1 MEEQQAQFDEHWTVA
16 DQQEKLME
24 ITEQMKVLEGLYEQL
39 LNAYVP
45 GFKYELYMM
54 AVVSCSA
61 VCSIVIQNIS
71 TKGKCKYVF

>member
-16 DQQEKLME
+16 DQQEKLVE

-45 GFKYELYMM
+45 AFKYELYYDGGCQLY
-54 AVVSCSA
+54 AA
-61 VCSIVIQNIS
+61 
-71 TKGKCKYVF
+71 